1 MTRSLMDKRLMMEW
15 IVGAEEHNLLLREYV
30 GLKGIS
36 KRGLTAIKYDG
47 GGIFL
52 NGEEVTVR
60 RRCQTG
66 DQVKIYFPPET
77 RSDSLIP
84 EDLNLEVLYE
94 DDWLLAVFK
103 PAGMNTI
110 PSRDAQTGSLANALA
125 GYYDGQGIAAGIH
138 IVTRLDKDTS
148 GVVLAAKYAH
158 IHHLLSEMQQS
169 NLVNREYIAIAEGTV
184 LQDSGT
190 IDQPIAREPGSIIT
204 RMVDSGGRRAVTHFK
219 KLSAGDRH
227 TMLSFKLE
235 TGRTHQIRVHASWL
249 GHPLAG
255 DDLYGGKCDLIG
267 RQALHCKKLTLAHPV
282 TGGNLEINSPLP
294 ADIVGLMKKVNI
306 KG

>member
-1 MTRSLMDKRLMMEW
+1 MEW
-15 IVGAEEHNLLLREYV
+15 TVGTEEHNLLLREYL

-60 RRCQTG
+60 RKCQAG
-66 DQVKIYFPPET
+66 DQVEIYFPPET
-77 RSDSLIP
+77 RSESLIP

-94 DDWLLAVFK
+94 DSWLLAVFK

-125 GYYDGQGIAAGIH
+125 GYYDRHGIAAGIH
-138 IVTRLDKDTS
+138 IATRLDKDTS

-158 IHHLLSEMQQS
+158 IHHLLSEMQQA

-184 LQDSGT
+184 TEESGT
-190 IDQPIAREPGSIIT
+190 IDQPIAREPDSIIT
-204 RMVDSGGRRAVTHFK
+204 RMVDSEGRRAVTHFK
-219 KLSAGDRH
+219 KMSAGEHH

-235 TGRTHQIRVHASWL
+235 TGRTHQIRVHTSWL

-267 RQALHCKKLTLAHPV
+267 RQALHCRKLTLPHPV
-282 TGGNLEINSPLP
+282 TGENLEVESPLP
-294 ADIVGLMKKVNI
+294 DDLSELMKRVGI

>member
-1 MTRSLMDKRLMMEW
+1 MTHLSMDKRLMMEW
-15 IVGAEEHNLLLREYV
+15 TVRAEEHNLLLREFA

-47 GGIFL
+47 GGLFL

-60 RRCQTG
+60 KACQTG
-66 DQVKIYFPPET
+66 DIVKVYFPPET
-77 RSDSLIP
+77 RSKSLIP
-84 EDLNLEVLYE
+84 EDLGLEVLYE
-94 DDWLLAVFK
+94 DSWLIAVYK

-125 GYYDGQGIAAGIH
+125 GYFDRQEIAAGIH
-138 IVTRLDKDTS
+138 IATRLDKDTS

-169 NLVNREYIAIAEGTV
+169 NQVNREYNAIAEGIVTAV
-184 LQDSGT
+184 KGT

-204 RMVDSGGRRAVTHFK
+204 RMVDSHGQRAVTHYEV
-219 KLSAGDRH
+219 LAVGDRH
-227 TMLSFKLE
+227 TMLSFRLE

-255 DDLYGGKCDLIG
+255 DDLYGGHCHFIS
-267 RQALHCKKLTLAHPV
+267 RQALHCRKLQLLHPV
-282 TGGNLEINSPLP
+282 TQENLEVESPLP
-294 ADIVGLMKKVNI
+294 EDMIQCMKRTGMN
-306 KG
+306 G